1 MTRPRQGRFQQE
13 VRTGTYLL
21 LADEP
26 IEVGGL
32 DSGPGP
38 YDFLL
43 ACSPARRR
51 AGAGR
56 RRARRLALRSGG
68 GLRRRARPSRRCYSA
83 ATLSIGRYRIDH
95 SAKIATAIPARRMIQ
110 NAASGSKL

>member
-1 MTRPRQGRFQQE
+1 MKVVIVTETRQGRFQQE

-26 IEVGGL
+26 IDVGGL

-43 ACSPARRR
+43 GACAAMTLRLYRSP
-51 AGAGR
+51 
-56 RRARRLALRSGG
+56 
-68 GLRRRARPSRRCYSA
+68 P
-83 ATLSIGRYRIDH
+83 
-95 SAKIATAIPARRMIQ
+95 P
-110 NAASGSKL
+110 N